1 MASEIPEIVF
11 AFDPQLKFM
20 EAGILLTYFA
30 VSCSSLSE
38 DSAEFRYVSLIK
50 LSSAAAFARTSHYS
64 NLNFTYEEDYNSF
77 STTQK
82 KNSWIC
88 LDIAAFRPN
97 K

>member
-1 MASEIPEIVF
+1 MPN
-11 AFDPQLKFM
+11 LGM
-20 EAGILLTYFA
+20 
-30 VSCSSLSE
+30 SL
-38 DSAEFRYVSLIK
+38 FISLIK

-82 KNSWIC
+82 KKNSWIC

>member
-1 MASEIPEIVF
+1 MPNLGMSRFI
-11 AFDPQLKFM
+11 
-20 EAGILLTYFA
+20 
-30 VSCSSLSE
+30 
-38 DSAEFRYVSLIK
+38 SLIK

-64 NLNFTYEEDYNSF
+64 KLNFTYEEDYNSF
-77 STTQK
+77 SRKK

>member
-1 MASEIPEIVF
+1 MPNLGMSRFI
-11 AFDPQLKFM
+11 
-20 EAGILLTYFA
+20 
-30 VSCSSLSE
+30 
-38 DSAEFRYVSLIK
+38 SLIK

-64 NLNFTYEEDYNSF
+64 NLNFTYEEDFNSF

>member
-1 MASEIPEIVF
+1 MPNLGMSRFI
-11 AFDPQLKFM
+11 
-20 EAGILLTYFA
+20 
-30 VSCSSLSE
+30 
-38 DSAEFRYVSLIK
+38 SLIK
-50 LSSAAAFARTSHYS
+50 LSSAAAFSRTSHCS

-88 LDIAAFRPN
+88 LDIAAFGPN

>member
-1 MASEIPEIVF
+1 MPNLGMPRFIP
-11 AFDPQLKFM
+11 
-20 EAGILLTYFA
+20 
-30 VSCSSLSE
+30 
-38 DSAEFRYVSLIK
+38 LIK

-64 NLNFTYEEDYNSF
+64 NVNFTYMKKIIIAF
-77 STTQK
+77 PQHRK

>member
-1 MASEIPEIVF
+1 MPNLGMSRFI
-11 AFDPQLKFM
+11 
-20 EAGILLTYFA
+20 
-30 VSCSSLSE
+30 
-38 DSAEFRYVSLIK
+38 SLIK
-50 LSSAAAFARTSHYS
+50 LSSAAASAAFARTSHYS
-64 NLNFTYEEDYNSF
+64 NLSFPYEEDYNSF

>member
-1 MASEIPEIVF
+1 MPNLGMSRF
-11 AFDPQLKFM
+11 
-20 EAGILLTYFA
+20 IL
-30 VSCSSLSE
+30 
-38 DSAEFRYVSLIK
+38 LIK

-64 NLNFTYEEDYNSF
+64 NLNFTYKEDYNSF

-82 KNSWIC
+82 KNNWIC